1 MPCVTEFRPKGGKT
15 GEAMSASLL
24 LTINTLQICESCVKR
39 IPSREHILNYT
50 DTCKSHCDAC
60 LSRMSVCEECER
72 QGHTSHL
79 PCLRACSNCLE
90 QGELCFRRVFL
101 VLSADCEE
109 GNKAALKTKSIE
121 DASID
126 PELSLLSII
135 PDVPHVGKSL
145 KAGFSNWYLKLGNER
160 ANLAVIRS
168 LRNRSTDDVKQA
180 VRKLIPRMIMY
191 ETGIV
196 KIHLLFYP

>member
-1 MPCVTEFRPKGGKT
+1 MPLNLASIEFDARLKKCVGLNIDVDIDFVKSNEVTPDFLNEHIDTEVLISSVTTLDNGVSMPCVTDFLPKGGKT

-24 LTINTLQICESCVKR
+24 STIKALQICESCVKR

-50 DTCKSHCDAC
+50 DTGKSHCDAC

-109 GNKAALKTKSIE
+109 GNKAAFKK
-121 DASID
+121 
-126 PELSLLSII
+126 
-135 PDVPHVGKSL
+135 
-145 KAGFSNWYLKLGNER
+145 
-160 ANLAVIRS
+160 
-168 LRNRSTDDVKQA
+168 
-180 VRKLIPRMIMY
+180 
-191 ETGIV
+191 
-196 KIHLLFYP
+196 KIHRRRLH